1 MIQIKVNTFRLL
13 PFWEENCETETDLRW
28 RLFYEITIFYER
40 KWRNPT
46 HTQGK
51 DLLLSRVGMSFV
63 CMKKRGTSK

>member
-1 MIQIKVNTFRLL
+1 MIQIKVKTFRLL

-46 HTQGK
+46 QT
-51 DLLLSRVGMSFV
+51 
-63 CMKKRGTSK
+63 